1 MSLNKKSVDD
11 INVKGKRVLVR
22 CDFNVPLKNGE
33 ITDETRI
40 VAALPTIQKLINDGG
55 KEMCIRDRLDTG
67 IYQADSIYVCKH
79 KVAKPTVFIP
89 VLPGTN
95 CEYDSARAFERAG
108 ADTIVKVF
116 KNLNAEDIRDSVE
129 EFTKAIDQAQIIM
142 FPGDVYKRQGRDCGA
157 SRRGRDCGAS
167 RRGRNCGASQ

>member
-1 MSLNKKSVDD
+1 MERHAGESIPTRVTDNK
-11 INVKGKRVLVR
+11 
-22 CDFNVPLKNGE
+22 
-33 ITDETRI
+33 DE
-40 VAALPTIQKLINDGG
+40 
-55 KEMCIRDRLDTG
+55 LDTG

-89 VLPGTN
+89 VFPGTN

-142 FPGDVYKRQGRDCGA
+142 FPGRIF
-157 SRRGRDCGAS
+157 RGR
-167 RRGRNCGASQ
+167 